1 MTATTAATRLAL
13 FGGEA
18 AVPVSMRSAEWPVIT
33 PKDIFAVMRVLHSGT
48 MMSIER
54 NARDIPNLETE
65 YARYVGVPHCLAL
78 ASGTAALHACMAAAG
93 VEPGDEVIVPA
104 LSFLASATAVM
115 HQQGVPVFVDIEPD
129 TYNIDPRRVEEKV
142 TGRTRAIQVVH
153 LHGLPADM
161 DAVGEVA
168 RRRSVAVVEDY
179 AQAHGATYRGVRAG
193 AIGDANGASV
203 MADKNLATC
212 GEGGLFTTRSDVM
225 RERVERLLMFSERE
239 LAMLWQD
246 DASPDGGED
255 VDTLGFNYRF
265 NPVQAA
271 FARSQLRRLDELNA
285 LRQRN
290 AGILDATLAGLPG
303 LVPPVVPAGSTHVYY
318 LYRFRIDPA
327 AMGVDVPV
335 GPLRRAFQDALLAEG
350 VGAREWQNT
359 PLPGLELFQRREG
372 YGGGCPWTCQTP
384 SQVEYRIED
393 YPVTLDV
400 LESTLVLGREV
411 LVPPDA
417 DQVRCHAKAFE
428 KVYENRAALVD
439 YARRIDDYRPPWEGV
454 RRLA

>member
-18 AVPVSMRSAEWPVIT
+18 AVPIALRSAEWPVIT
-33 PKDIFAVMRVLHSGT
+33 PKDIFAVMRVLHSGAI
-48 MMSIER
+48 MSIER
-54 NARDIPNLETE
+54 NARDIANLEAE
-65 YARYVGVPHCLAL
+65 YARYIGVRHCLAL
-78 ASGTAALHACMAAAG
+78 ASGTAALHACMAAVG

-104 LSFLASATAVM
+104 LSFLASATSVI
-115 HQQGVPVFVDIEPD
+115 HQQGIPVFVDIEPD

-142 TGRTRAIQVVH
+142 TGRTRAIEVVH

-161 DAVGEVA
+161 DGIGEIA
-168 RRRSVAVVEDY
+168 RRRSIAVIEDY
-179 AQAHGATYRGVRAG
+179 AQAHGARYRGKLAG
-193 AIGDANGASV
+193 AIGDANGSSV

-212 GEGGLFTTRSDVM
+212 GEGGLFTTNSDAL
-225 RERVERLLMFSERE
+225 RERAERLLMFSERE

-246 DASPDGGED
+246 DAADDGED

-265 NPVQAA
+265 NPMQAA
-271 FARSQLRRLDELNA
+271 FARSQLRRLDEFNA
-285 LRQRN
+285 LRNRN
-290 AGILDATLAGLPG
+290 AAILDATLAGLPG
-303 LVPPVVPAGSTHVYY
+303 LMPPVVPAGSTHVYY

-327 AMGVDVPV
+327 AMGVDIAA

-384 SQVEYRIED
+384 SRVEYRIED
-393 YPVTLDV
+393 YPSTLDV

-411 LVPPDA
+411 LVPADA
-417 DQVRCHAKAFE
+417 DQVHCHASAFE
-428 KVYENRAALVD
+428 KVYANRAALFD
-439 YARRIDDYRPPWEGV
+439 YARQLDDYQPPWEGV

>member
-1 MTATTAATRLAL
+1 MSVTMAPATLAL
-13 FGGEA
+13 FGGDA
-18 AVPVSMRSAEWPVIT
+18 HVPVALRSAEWPVIS
-33 PKDIFAVMRVLHSGT
+33 PKEIFAVMRVLHSGS

-54 NARDIPNLETE
+54 NAHDITNLESE
-65 YARYVGVPHCLAL
+65 YAKYVGTRHCLAL
-78 ASGTAALHACMAAAG
+78 ASGTAALHACMAAVG

-104 LSFLASATAVM
+104 LSFLASATAVI

-129 TYNIDPRRVEEKV
+129 TYNIDPRRISEKV
-142 TGRTRAIQVVH
+142 TGRTRAIEVVH

-161 DAVGEVA
+161 DGVGEVA
-168 RRRSVAVVEDY
+168 RQHSLAVIEDY
-179 AQAHGATYRGVRAG
+179 AQAHGALYRGRRAG
-193 AIGDANGASV
+193 ALGDANGSSV

-212 GEGGLFTTRSDVM
+212 GEGGLFTTDSDDM
-225 RERVERLLMFSERE
+225 RERAERLLMFSERE
-239 LAMLWQD
+239 LAALWQD
-246 DASPDGGED
+246 DAAED

-271 FARSQLRRLDELNA
+271 FARSQLRRLDEFNT

-290 AGILDATLAGLPG
+290 AAILDATLSGLPG
-303 LVPPVVPAGSTHVYY
+303 LIPPVVPEQTTHAYY

-327 AMGVDVPV
+327 AMGVDIPV
-335 GPLRRAFQDALLAEG
+335 GRLRRAFQDALLAEG

-384 SQVEYRIED
+384 SDVQYRIED

-417 DQVRCHAKAFE
+417 DQVRRHAQAFE
-428 KVYENRAALVD
+428 KVYANRDALFDYARKLVD
-439 YARRIDDYRPPWEGV
+439 YEPPWVGV
-454 RRLA
+454 GRLA

>member
-1 MTATTAATRLAL
+1 MTMTVGATKLAL

-18 AVPVSMRSAEWPVIT
+18 AVPVQMRSAEWPVIT
-33 PKDIFAVMRVLHSGT
+33 PKDIFAVMRVLHSGAI
-48 MMSIER
+48 MSIER
-54 NARDIPNLETE
+54 KARDIANLQSE
-65 YARYVGVPHCLAL
+65 YARYIGVRHCLAL
-78 ASGTAALHACMAAAG
+78 ASGTAALHACMAAVG

-104 LSFLASATAVM
+104 LSFLASATAVI

-129 TYNIDPRRVEEKV
+129 TYNIDPRRVEEKI
-142 TGRTRAIQVVH
+142 TGRTRAIEVVH

-161 DAVGEVA
+161 DAVGTIA
-168 RRRSVAVVEDY
+168 GPRSIAVIEDY
-179 AQAHGATYRGVRAG
+179 AQAHGATYRGKLAG
-193 AIGDANGASV
+193 AIGDANAASV
-203 MADKNLATC
+203 MADKNFPTC
-212 GEGGLFTTRSDVM
+212 GEGGLFTTNSDAL
-225 RERVERLLMFSERE
+225 RERAERLFMFSERE
-239 LAMLWQD
+239 LAALWQD
-246 DASPDGGED
+246 DTYADGED

-271 FARSQLRRLDELNA
+271 FARSQLHRLDEFNA

-290 AGILDATLAGLPG
+290 ASILDATLSGLPG

-318 LYRFRIDPA
+318 LYRLRIDPE
-327 AMGVDVPV
+327 AMGVDIPV

-372 YGGGCPWTCQTP
+372 YGGGCPWTCQSP
-384 SQVEYRIED
+384 SNVEYRIED
-393 YPVTLDV
+393 YPATLAT

-417 DQVRCHAKAFE
+417 DQVRRHAAAFE
-428 KVYENRAALVD
+428 KVYENRAELVD
-439 YARRIDDYRPPWEGV
+439 YARALDDYEPPWEGV